1 MESMDVISLR
11 KLSDTTIYLFT
22 SVIVTLFLFYI
33 DEGYYSF
40 QWMLSAGA
48 WIIFLI
54 YVSFFLMT
62 QLGFN
67 LLTSK
72 ILPSQMR
79 RALSLLIG
87 IPVGMIFLV
96 LVFYQSLGK

>member
-1 MESMDVISLR
+1 MKGIDMISLR
-11 KLSDTTIYLFT
+11 KVNDTGIYLFT

-40 QWMLSAGA
+40 QWMISAGN
-48 WIIFLI
+48 WIVFVI
-54 YVSFFLMT
+54 YVSIFLVT

-67 LLTSK
+67 LLSDK
-72 ILPSQMR
+72 ILSSQTR

-87 IPVGMIFLV
+87 IPIGMIFLI